1 VVCGFASAVV
11 GGVGLVLVASS
22 AAGPGEDLFGGRG
35 GAGQECG
42 EQAACSGQ
50 PDCDEPGLVGG
61 GPGVDPHHT
70 GRAARRG
77 HMLADMTI
85 RRMDNVA
92 IVVDDLDAAVAFFTE
107 LGMEVEGK
115 GQVEG
120 LFADR
125 TVGLDGV
132 RSDIAMMRTPDGHSK
147 LELTKYHTPAAVGA
161 QPQNPPPNT
170 LGLHRVMFAVD
181 DINDTVARLRA
192 HGAELLGE
200 VAQYESIFLLCYL
213 RGPAGIIVALAEQIG

>member
-1 VVCGFASAVV
+1 M
-11 GGVGLVLVASS
+11 
-22 AAGPGEDLFGGRG
+22 
-35 GAGQECG
+35 Q
-42 EQAACSGQ
+42 
-50 PDCDEPGLVGG
+50 
-61 GPGVDPHHT
+61 
-70 GRAARRG
+70 AARRPPRSVAVDEIQQEVG
-77 HMLADMTI
+77 LPHVTAGLRAFSRIVRVTQRHTVDWRHREANRAVGSFRTGLAARRVRMLADVAI
-85 RRMDNVA
+85 QRVDNVG
-92 IVVDDLDAAVAFFTE
+92 IVVDDLDAAVAFFAE
-107 LGMEVEGK
+107 LGMELEGK

-120 LFADR
+120 LWADR

-132 RSDIAMMRTPDGHSK
+132 RSEIAMMRTPDGHGK
-147 LELTKYHTPAAVGA
+147 LELSRYHAPAAVGA
-161 QPQNPPPNT
+161 GSQDPPPNT